1 MKRLMRTL
9 AVGGLVAALAGCE
22 GSVLVNNHPPKE
34 PDYNAPAASSTTQPS
49 ASANTSFSDNAQTSS
64 ASIAPSTQPA
74 DQTVQTKNTRIE
86 SSSQ

>member
-1 MKRLMRTL
+1 MNRWMKTL

-34 PDYNAPAASSTTQPS
+34 PDYNAPAASTTQPS
-49 ASANTSFSDNAQTSS
+49 ASANVSAADNAQTSS